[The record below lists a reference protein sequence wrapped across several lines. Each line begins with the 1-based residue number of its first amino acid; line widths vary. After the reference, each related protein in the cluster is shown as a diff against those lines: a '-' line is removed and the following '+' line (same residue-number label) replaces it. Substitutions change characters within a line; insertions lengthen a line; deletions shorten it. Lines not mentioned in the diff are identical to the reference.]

1 MIADPATPAPLRERL
16 AWIHEV
22 RAFASRLGLEVDEQY
37 TSYVEWPGDRVVTTV
52 VATPPGSLEPHRFW
66 FPIVGRVPYKGFFDP
81 ARAEEEAEGLR
92 ADGFDVCVVP
102 VRAYSTL
109 GWFEDPITGPMLR
122 GSDGAL
128 VETLL
133 HELVHATVYLPSEAD
148 FNEGVASFIG
158 EEGSVRFFAE
168 TRGADAAARER
179 ERVADNR
186 SIADAVLAFRRE
198 VEYLYASGA
207 ADGPRSA
214 TRAAAETR
222 ARASIAALPLQTRN
236 PAQVASQRA
245 ALGRLP
251 GHRPHLLRR
260 HRRLRGD
267 ARVARRRP
275 ARLRRAP
282 AGGRRHRGPPCDAA
296 REVKANSSGL
306 PHQWVGRRLEAMTDA
321 LRKELFKLSAAKR
334 LELLEE
340 LWDSIAD
347 EDEALALTDEQR
359 EDLEQRLAEADAD
372 PTGGSPVEEVLAR
385 IRTS

>member
-1 MIADPATPAPLRERL
+1 MLPATPGCYLGHLAAGQARLLNASHPIDDVIADPATPAPLRERL

-37 TSYVEWPGDRVVTTV
+37 TSYAEWPGDRVVTTV

-81 ARAEEEAEGLR
+81 TRAEEEAAGLR
-92 ADGFDVCVVP
+92 SEGFDVCVVP

-186 SIADAVLAFRRE
+186 SIAKAVLAFRKE
-198 VEYLYASGA
+198 LENLYAIGA
-207 ADGPRSA
+207 AVGPRSA
-214 TRAAAETR
+214 TRASAETR
-222 ARASIAALPLQTRN
+222 ARGSIAQLPLQTRN
-236 PAQVASQRA
+236 PAQVASQLRLSDACLALARTYAADIDAYAAKLASLGDDLPAFVARLREAEDAEDPRA
-245 ALGRLP
+245 AL
-251 GHRPHLLRR
+251 
-260 HRRLRGD
+260 
-267 ARVARRRP
+267 
-275 ARLRRAP
+275 
-282 AGGRRHRGPPCDAA
+282 
-296 REVKANSSGL
+296 
-306 PHQWVGRRLEAMTDA
+306 
-321 LRKELFKLSAAKR
+321 
-334 LELLEE
+334 
-340 LWDSIAD
+340 
-347 EDEALALTDEQR
+347 
-359 EDLEQRLAEADAD
+359 
-372 PTGGSPVEEVLAR
+372 LAR
-385 IRTS
+385 

>member
-1 MIADPATPAPLRERL
+1 MSRAKAGLLLLVLLATPGCYLGHLAVGQARLLNARRPIDDVIADPATPAPLRERL

-52 VATPPGSLEPHRFW
+52 VATPPGSLEPHGFW

-81 ARAEEEAEGLR
+81 ARAEEEAERLR
-92 ADGFDVCVVP
+92 TDGFDVCVVP

-168 TRGADAAARER
+168 TRGSEAAARER
-179 ERVADNR
+179 ERVADGR
-186 SIADAVLAFRRE
+186 RIAASVLAFRRE
-198 VEYLYASGA
+198 VEQLYASVA
-207 ADGPRSA
+207 ADGPRAA

-236 PAQVASQRA
+236 AAQVASQLRLSDACLALARTYA
-245 ALGRLP
+245 ADVDAYAARLASLG
-251 GHRPHLLRR
+251 
-260 HRRLRGD
+260 GD
-267 ARVARRRP
+267 LTAFVARMREAAETEQP
-275 ARLRRAP
+275 
-282 AGGRRHRGPPCDAA
+282 RG
-296 REVKANSSGL
+296 
-306 PHQWVGRRLEAMTDA
+306 A
-321 LRKELFKLSAAKR
+321 L
-334 LELLEE
+334 
-340 LWDSIAD
+340 
-347 EDEALALTDEQR
+347 LAH
-359 EDLEQRLAEADAD
+359 
-372 PTGGSPVEEVLAR
+372 
-385 IRTS
+385 